1 MIITVTPNP
10 SLDKAYWVDRLKI
23 GDQTQEE
30 FLTRATRSHM
40 SAGGKGVNVSVF
52 LARMGVENV
61 AMGFIGGHVGQV
73 VVRDLR
79 NEGVSTNFVW
89 VEEETRTNVTILERG
104 REYVPIQLDEAGPQI
119 SQGANER
126 FLRRYKRILPDAD
139 WMVLAGSL
147 PPGLDSDFYYNLARL
162 AKEKGVKVV
171 ISAGG
176 EALSRSLDAAPYL
189 VKPDTRQ
196 HLAME
201 GARLTSRER
210 IIAAGRRVVEQGV
223 EVIIISHGVVGD
235 IAISRDGIW
244 DIKSRI
250 STTQLKNLVGAD
262 DALVGGVIYRLDEGA
277 GFEEALRFG
286 MAAGI
291 LSAEGDEKI
300 CHRRERIEAEMK
312 QVSVERYEE
321 AA

>member
-10 SLDKAYWVDRLKI
+10 SLDKVYWVDRLKI

-40 SAGGKGVNVSVF
+40 SAGGKGVNISVF

-89 VEEETRTNVTILERG
+89 VEGETRTNVTILERG
-104 REYVPIQLDEAGPQI
+104 REYVPIQLNEAGPQI
-119 SQGANER
+119 SQGASER
-126 FLRRYKRILPDAD
+126 FLRRYGRILPDAD

-147 PPGLDSDFYYNLARL
+147 PPGLDSDFYYKL
-162 AKEKGVKVV
+162 AKETGAKVV

-196 HLAME
+196 RLAME

-210 IIAAGRRVVEQGV
+210 IIAAGRRVIEQGV
-223 EVIIISHGVVGD
+223 EVIIISHGVTGD

-244 DIKSRI
+244 DIKARI
-250 STTQLKNLVGAD
+250 STTQFKNLVGAD
-262 DALVGGVIYRLDEGA
+262 DALVGGIIYRLDEGA

-286 MAAGI
+286 MAAAI

-300 CHRRERIEAEMK
+300 CHQRERIEAEME
-312 QVSVERYEE
+312 QISVERYEE